1 MKLNKIR
8 LFNGN
13 TPPTSLSSVIK
24 FLMIAYKKKNV
35 QTAQIQQACSLLDCS
50 RLADNLNLEQ
60 ASDNV

>member
-24 FLMIAYKKKNV
+24 FLMIAYKKNV